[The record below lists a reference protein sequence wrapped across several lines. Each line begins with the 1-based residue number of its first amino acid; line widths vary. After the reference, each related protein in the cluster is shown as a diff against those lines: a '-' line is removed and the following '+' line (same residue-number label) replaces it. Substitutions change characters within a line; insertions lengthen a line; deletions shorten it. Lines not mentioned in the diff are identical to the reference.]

1 MILKRGHEI
10 RQHIILSITL
20 SYQFGWYLIS
30 DCRSDITDYDIQYYY
45 LTADFMNELQI
56 LPDETIINKI
66 YIIREKKVMIDR
78 DLAEL
83 YGVET
88 KVLNQAVKRNLK
100 RFPDDFM
107 FQLTDEEFRN
117 LRSQIVISSWGG
129 SRFRPMVFTEQ
140 GVAMLSSILNSER
153 AISVNIQII
162 RVFTRMRAMIES
174 HKEILKKLEMLEK
187 KDIELDD
194 KVTLIFEYLKELEQS
209 KQEETDLKQRKR
221 IGFKTN

>member
-1 MILKRGHEI
+1 V
-10 RQHIILSITL
+10 TV
-20 SYQFGWYLIS
+20 
-30 DCRSDITDYDIQYYY
+30 DVDITNCDIKYYY
-45 LTADFMNELQI
+45 VIENFMKELQI

-83 YGVET
+83 YGVDT
-88 KVLNQAVKRNLK
+88 RVLNQAVKRNLK

-117 LRSQIVISSWGG
+117 LRSQIVTSNWGG
-129 SRFRPMVFTEQ
+129 SRFKPMVFTEQ
-140 GVAMLSSILNSER
+140 GVSMISSVLNSER

-162 RVFTRMRAMIES
+162 RVFTRMKAMIES
-174 HKEILKKLEMLEK
+174 HKEILHKLEMLEK
-187 KDIELDD
+187 KDIELDE
-194 KVTLIFEYLKELEQS
+194 KVSLIFEYLKELEQS
-209 KQEETDLKQRKR
+209 KQEETDFKQRKR

>member
-1 MILKRGHEI
+1 VISNNDLINDLMKEI
-10 RQHIILSITL
+10 K
-20 SYQFGWYLIS
+20 
-30 DCRSDITDYDIQYYY
+30 
-45 LTADFMNELQI
+45 I
-56 LPDETIINKI
+56 LPDETILNKI

-83 YGVET
+83 YGVDT
-88 KVLNQAVKRNLK
+88 RVLNQAVKRNLK

-117 LRSQIVISSWGG
+117 LRSQIVTSSWGG

-140 GVAMLSSILNSER
+140 GVAMLSSVLNSER

-162 RVFTRMRAMIES
+162 RMFTRMRTMIES
-174 HKEILKKLEMLEK
+174 HKDILRKLEQLEK
-187 KDIELDD
+187 KDLELDE
-194 KVTLIFEYLKELEQS
+194 KVNLIFEYLKELEQS

-221 IGFKTN
+221 IGFKTNNGSTA